1 MDTSSESWLMS
12 LCSVPFPSPS
22 RIPSSHPVDSVQRTV
37 IGKAVD
43 VMGGAGRPFQRYGVG
58 GDRGEP

>member
-12 LCSVPFPSPS
+12 LCSVPFPS
-22 RIPSSHPVDSVQRTV
+22 SSGLSVVQHTV
-37 IGKAVD
+37 TGKAVD
-43 VMGGAGRPFQRYGVG
+43 VTGGGGRPFQRHGVG

>member
-1 MDTSSESWLMS
+1 MANVTVLGS
-12 LCSVPFPSPS
+12 LSLTQSYTFL
-22 RIPSSHPVDSVQRTV
+22 PSSGLTVVQRTV

-43 VMGGAGRPFQRYGVG
+43 VMGSAGRPFQRYGVG